1 MRKLSRLVL
10 VCCTALGLGAA
21 RLDAA
26 VIQVAAG
33 EVVVNP
39 NNKKCSLREAINNAN
54 AGGDTSGGDCT
65 PGDPGLD
72 TLILAA
78 TSIYDLPDVADTNAL
93 FGLSGLPAIT
103 SMIDIKGN
111 AATIQR
117 SASLFSG
124 DPCSSS
130 TNFRI
135 FLVNTTGDL
144 TLENVRLHNGC
155 ASFTDGTGAGGAIF
169 NAGSLTLMLSTLSGN
184 AANRSAG
191 AIQNDGTLTLLTS
204 TVSGNTVTM
213 GAGGG
218 IVNSGMFLSKQS
230 TISGNTTPGAG
241 GAMYNPGTTTMGNST
256 ISGNQA
262 DGTGGGLQNDAIAT
276 LSNVTVTAN
285 TATAIAAS
293 PSPSFGG
300 GIFKNGGTV
309 TLGNT
314 IVVKQTRG
322 TDCEGTIVSNGHNLD
337 SDGTCNMVASDLT
350 SPMPHLGVLANNGGP
365 TQTHALLVGSPA
377 IDHGDDAICAAPPV
391 ADVDQRGISRPRNG
405 GISLTCDIGAYELC
419 LECFNAAPAASAP
432 VLAGLL
438 VMLLASGVY
447 AAGRSRAPR

>member
-1 MRKLSRLVL
+1 MPKLSRLVL

-26 VIQVAAG
+26 VIHVAAG

-39 NNKKCSLREAINNAN
+39 GNKKCSLREAIRNAN
-54 AGGDTSGGDCT
+54 AGGDSSGGDCT
-65 PGDPGLD
+65 AGDPGLD
-72 TLILAA
+72 TLILS
-78 TSIYDLPDVADTNAL
+78 TSIYDLPDVADTNPD

-103 SMIDIKGN
+103 STIDIKGTG
-111 AATIQR
+111 ATIQR

-124 DPCSSS
+124 DPCNSSS
-130 TNFRI
+130 NFRI

-144 TLENVRLHNGC
+144 TLENVQLHNGC

-169 NAGSLTLMLSTLSGN
+169 NAGSLTLMLSNLSGN
-184 AANRSAG
+184 AASKSAG

-204 TVSGNTVTM
+204 TVSGNTGTD

-218 IVNSGMFLSKQS
+218 IVNTGTFLSKQS

-256 ISGNQA
+256 ISGNEA
-262 DGTGGGLQNDAIAT
+262 DGTGGGLQNEAIAT

-285 TATAIAAS
+285 TGTASAGS
-293 PSPSFGG
+293 PGFGG
-300 GIFKNGGTV
+300 GIFKNAGTV

-314 IVVKQTRG
+314 IVAKQTKG

-337 SDGTCNMVASDLT
+337 SDGSCKVLASDLT
-350 SPMPHLGVLANNGGP
+350 SLNPQLGVLTNNGGP

-377 IDHGDDAICAAPPV
+377 IDHGDDAICAAEPV
-391 ADVDQRGISRPRNG
+391 DDVDQRGISRPRNG

-419 LECFNAAPAASAP
+419 LDCLRSAPATSAP
-432 VLAGLL
+432 VLVGLL
-438 VMLLASGVY
+438 IMLLASGVY
-447 AAGRSRAPR
+447 AAGRSRAQR